1 MSLGSLRAAA
11 LSRLELLGPW
21 PISAPLVRASLI
33 APRSSGPSERLL
45 DVAQGAIAAARGAD
59 VSELAE
65 RLEAADPPAPAERSL
80 LTRLRGRNDGVRLR
94 PRPDR
99 WPGEH
104 YKLLVGLVGLLAP
117 KLIVELGTAT
127 GLSAIA
133 MRSALPPGGRIVTF
147 DVLEWNA
154 YPNTVLTD
162 ADFAD
167 GRIEQRCEDLS
178 TSAGLSANAQ
188 RLREADFIFVDALH
202 DGEQERRF
210 VRGFDQVGLERG
222 PIVMFDDIRLW
233 RMLGFW
239 REIARPK
246 LDLTSFG
253 HWSGTGLVDFA

>member
-1 MSLGSLRAAA
+1 MSLGSLRAGAVR
-11 LSRLELLGPW
+11 RLELLGPW
-21 PISAPLVRASLI
+21 PISAPLVRPSLI
-33 APRSSGPSERLL
+33 APRTSGPSERLL
-45 DVAQGAIAAARGAD
+45 DVAQGAIAGARTAD
-59 VSELAE
+59 VSELAD
-65 RLEAADPPAPAERSL
+65 RLSTASPATQPDRSML
-80 LTRLRGRNDGVRLR
+80 ARLSGRNQGVRLR

-104 YKLLVGLVGLLAP
+104 YKLLVGLVELLAP

-133 MRSALPPGGRIVTF
+133 MRSALPAGGRIVTY
-147 DVLEWNA
+147 DVLDWNA
-154 YPNTVLTD
+154 YPNTVLEE

-167 GRIEQRCEDLS
+167 GRIEQRREDLS
-178 TSAGLSANAQ
+178 TPAGLKANEQ
-188 RLREADFIFVDALH
+188 VLRDADFIFVDALH

-210 VRGFDQVGLERG
+210 VRGFEQVGLARG

-233 RMLGFW
+233 RMLAFW

>member
-11 LSRLELLGPW
+11 LRRVELLGPW
-21 PISAPLVRASLI
+21 PISGPLVRPSLI

-45 DVAQGAIAAARGAD
+45 EVAQGAIAGARQAD

-65 RLEAADPPAPAERSL
+65 RLATANPATAPDRSL
-80 LTRLRGRNDGVRLR
+80 LARVRGRNDGVRLR

-104 YKLLVGLVGLLAP
+104 YKLLVGLVQLLAP
-117 KLIVELGTAT
+117 QLIVELGTAT

-147 DVLEWNA
+147 DVLAWNA

-162 ADFAD
+162 GDFVD
-167 GRIEQRCEDLS
+167 GRVEQRCEDLS
-178 TSAGLSANAQ
+178 MPPGLNANEQ
-188 RLREADFIFVDALH
+188 LLRDADFIFVDALH

-210 VRGFDQVGLERG
+210 VRGFEQVGLARG

-233 RMLGFW
+233 GMLGFW
-239 REIARPK
+239 RELARPK
-246 LDLTSFG
+246 LDMTSFG
-253 HWSGTGLVDFA
+253 HWSGTGLVDFS